1 MLSNYPPGVTGNE
14 PEIAGYEGC
23 EGCPCDEPET
33 PEGISAS
40 GEICS
45 HPDVCGCDQC
55 ECECHIIDDD
65 GEARYEEMLDREEW
79 RRSDPDYGFSAY
91 D

>member
-1 MLSNYPPGVTGNE
+1 MSMNNYPPGVTGNE

-23 EGCPCDEPET
+23 EDCPCDEPEA

-45 HPDVCGCDQC
+45 HPDVC
-55 ECECHIIDDD
+55 
-65 GEARYEEMLDREEW
+65 
-79 RRSDPDYGFSAY
+79 
-91 D
+91 